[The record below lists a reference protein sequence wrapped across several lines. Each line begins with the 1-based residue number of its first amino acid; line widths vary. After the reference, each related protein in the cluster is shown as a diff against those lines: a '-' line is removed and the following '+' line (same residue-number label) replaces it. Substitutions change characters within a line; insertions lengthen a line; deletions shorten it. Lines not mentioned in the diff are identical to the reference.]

1 MTAKTVS
8 DLLLKSQIVPKGT
21 YTIWCL
27 SKSGVYYGAKD
38 ILNLTLKDWLWVYN
52 MTAATTI
59 PALRPKPRDV
69 KKLKDNKNNPKAVF
83 KTAIKLA
90 VNK

>member
-8 DLLLKSQIVPKGT
+8 DLLLKSQIVPNGT

-38 ILNLTLKDWLWVYN
+38 ILNLTLKD
-52 MTAATTI
+52 
-59 PALRPKPRDV
+59 
-69 KKLKDNKNNPKAVF
+69 
-83 KTAIKLA
+83 
-90 VNK
+90 